1 MEEIELTA
9 DAAKRHRLP
18 RVGVDVEIEAGPG
31 GLVAADDAAGDAE
44 LLERRAQVG
53 AIGAGE
59 LQPDARIRAEA
70 VEDRT
75 DDGQV
80 HRRARFD
87 EDAPPAGQ
95 SSDRLIDAPDPESD
109 PARQR
114 PSEAAGRGHY
124 IAP

>member
-1 MEEIELTA
+1 MTLPATPSSSN
-9 DAAKRHRLP
+9 AA
-18 RVGVDVEIEAGPG
+18 
-31 GLVAADDAAGDAE
+31 
-44 LLERRAQVG
+44 RRS
-53 AIGAGE
+53 
-59 LQPDARIRAEA
+59 ARSEPVNCSRMRGSAAEA

-80 HRRARFD
+80 QRRARFD